1 MDENCLIFDL
11 DAETSKER
19 RETFERYKKLVDGL
33 LEAFCIDAKIT
44 VDEVI
49 QGIGRLNIQR
59 AVKLVCVC
67 VCACVCVC
75 VCIDLD
81 TTRLRPC

>member
-59 AVKLVCVC
+59 PYKGPLNV
-67 VCACVCVC
+67 CVCVC